1 MNDLNITA
9 ANFGKNDN
17 KQFLHDPAAY
27 VKILG
32 DATDINFHCLGYMEM
47 EKTWSQKLEY
57 AVSKTGIPSQ
67 TIRKDVVSQEFTLE
81 GNLKQIQPET
91 VALLAQRKVVE
102 GTGFKR
108 VVMGTKVP
116 PIIHLAV
123 ALVTQTVDG
132 KEVRLCIRNAQVTA
146 EDLSIALGATEY
158 ASLPFKIEALRD
170 EDPLGNNPDWEYI
183 GKGTI
188 SGDLTSASATV
199 SGLTLGTIDNIKVGG
214 RIYGPAGIP
223 TGATV
228 QAVDYSSGSE
238 TITLSEAATATVD
251 DATIYVELDTP
262 DAEYDNVAFWKFA
275 A

>member
-1 MNDLNITA
+1 MNS
-9 ANFGKNDN
+9 N
-17 KQFLHDPAAY
+17 KQFLHDPAVY
-27 VKILG
+27 VKLLG
-32 DATDINFHCLGYMEM
+32 DSTDKNFHCLGYMEM

-57 AVSKTGIPSQ
+57 AVFKTGIPSQ

-91 VALLAQRKVVE
+91 VALLAQRKIVE

-116 PIIHLAV
+116 PILNLAV

-183 GKGTI
+183 GKGSI

-199 SGLTLGTIDNIKVGG
+199 SGLVLGTIDNIKVGG

-223 TGATV
+223 SGATV

-238 TITLSEAATATVD
+238 SITLSEAATATAD
-251 DATIYVELDTP
+251 DATIYVELDAP
-262 DAEYDNVAFWKFA
+262 DAEYDNVAFWKFVA
-275 A
+275 